1 MRMYADEEEEKAKS
15 ANHHPKRRPDSAH
28 KEQELDDFGSK
39 LARLRTA
46 PSRPVHSRLGP
57 NVDASSVLMSGS
69 SSSTTAAAA
78 PALKGDLRRRLGSK
92 DEAPRS
98 RTQLSSMVLKVGGRI
113 TRHDDI
119 VDDDDDDDDDEE
131 GDSDEEIKP
140 NPYVDLRSKLK
151 SRLGA
156 K

>member
-1 MRMYADEEEEKAKS
+1 
-15 ANHHPKRRPDSAH
+15 
-28 KEQELDDFGSK
+28 
-39 LARLRTA
+39 
-46 PSRPVHSRLGP
+46 
-57 NVDASSVLMSGS
+57 
-69 SSSTTAAAA
+69 
-78 PALKGDLRRRLGSK
+78 
-92 DEAPRS
+92 
-98 RTQLSSMVLKVGGRI
+98 MVLKVGGRI

-119 VDDDDDDDDDEE
+119 VDDDDDDDEE